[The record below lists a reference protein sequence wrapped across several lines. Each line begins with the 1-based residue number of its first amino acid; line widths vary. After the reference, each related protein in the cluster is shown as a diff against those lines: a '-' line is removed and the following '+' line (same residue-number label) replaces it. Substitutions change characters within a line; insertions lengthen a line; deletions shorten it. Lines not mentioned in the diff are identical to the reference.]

1 MICKGFTSV
10 FTVKQNRGF
19 TIIELIV
26 VLAVIAILAAALI
39 PALSTVVLNAN
50 IAALNSIARNLN
62 IASQAYAQEKC
73 ANVFM
78 RDAVAF
84 AVSQGYSLS
93 QLAAHDDA
101 ALLWDSQNDLFC
113 VYDGNGINYPGA
125 DTTVTMARTASGYT
139 DYWAVYQE
147 PPAKQ
152 LFSIYWAAEKAFEEE
167 LFVGFDAVDN
177 NSKFTLT
184 YSGLYS
190 ETIAPVILFTSGQD
204 IVVNSGKVYH
214 YGAANKVHLYS
225 TSPNIY
231 YYEYGTV
238 NEIIAEGNYCYIFAC
253 NGANFAQTKS
263 DIIKI
268 IGEQHLKV
276 CDGADFETEP
286 EHIHVFGEWINC
298 GEQHIHYCKG
308 CGCSEYGD
316 HSFDTIAICSCGY
329 TTLPPGLYCDGYN
342 KHISL
347 EDLIKEEYI
356 SESFYQ
362 GTHKDLLKKGEYQQY
377 DIDIKNYDDF
387 TMIFPSCIEKGIG
400 NAFNNIEFLY
410 RVIVPYGV
418 TSIERDAF
426 TSCTHLTE
434 VYISTTLESIGD
446 KAFTGC
452 KSLSRVVIPP
462 SVKEMKEK
470 AFKNCDTVD
479 CSAFDSKPDGWNE
492 NWTGRTTTV
501 IWRNDKSN

>member
-1 MICKGFTSV
+1 MICKGFTSA

-125 DTTVTMARTASGYT
+125 DTPVSTARTASGYT

-152 LFSIYWAAEKAFEEE
+152 LFSIYWAAEKAFEDV
-167 LFVGFDAVDN
+167 LYVGFDAADN
-177 NSKFTLT
+177 DSKFTLT
-184 YSGLYS
+184 YSGPYS
-190 ETIAPVILFTSGQD
+190 ETIAHVILFTNGQE
-204 IVVNSGKVYH
+204 IVVNSGKVCH
-214 YGAANKVHLYS
+214 YGAADKVCLHS
-225 TSPNIY
+225 TMPDVY

-238 NEIIAEGNYCYIFAC
+238 NDIIVEGNDCYIIAC

-268 IGEQHLKV
+268 IGEQHLLV
-276 CDGADFETEP
+276 CDGAVFEPEP

-298 GEQHIHYCKG
+298 GKQHIHYCKG
-308 CGCSEYGD
+308 CGYSECGD
-316 HSFDTIAICSCGY
+316 HSKDKVCSCGY
-329 TTLPPGLYCDGYN
+329 TELLPGLYYN
-342 KHISL
+342 NYNI
-347 EDLIKEEYI
+347 YI
-356 SESFYQ
+356 SFQKMMEYELISEDFLCGDQPSKFINKYK
-362 GTHKDLLKKGEYQQY
+362 KDLTEY
-377 DIDIKNYDDF
+377 KDF
-387 TMIFPSCIEKGIG
+387 TLIFQSNRDYIPNC
-400 NAFNNIEFLY
+400 FNGLDFIY
-410 RVIVPYGV
+410 RVIIPDGV
-418 TSIERDAF
+418 ATISDSAFEGCTSI
-426 TSCTHLTE
+426 TE
-434 VYISTTLESIGD
+434 VYLPTSLESINGT
-446 KAFTGC
+446 AFKEC
-452 KSLSRVVIPP
+452 KSLSHVVIPP
-462 SVKEMKEK
+462 SVTKILKS
-470 AFKNCDTVD
+470 AFRDCTEVD
-479 CSAFDSKPDGWNE
+479 CSAFDSKPEEWHKDWSG
-492 NWTGRTTTV
+492 GTTKV

>member
-1 MICKGFTSV
+1 MICKGFTSA

-125 DTTVTMARTASGYT
+125 DTPVSTARTASGYT

-152 LFSIYWAAEKAFEEE
+152 LFSIYWVAEKAFEDV
-167 LFVGFDAVDN
+167 LYVGFDAVDN
-177 NSKFTLT
+177 NSEFTLT
-184 YSGLYS
+184 YSGPYS
-190 ETIAPVILFTSGQD
+190 ETTAPVLLFTNGQE

-214 YGAANKVHLYS
+214 YGTADTVRLHS
-225 TSPNIY
+225 TSSAVY

-238 NEIIAEGNYCYIFAC
+238 NEIIAEGDNCYIFAC

-268 IGEQHLKV
+268 IGEQHLEV
-276 CDGADFETEP
+276 CDGADFEPEP
-286 EHIHVFGEWINC
+286 EHIHVFGGWINC

-308 CGCSEYGD
+308 CDHFEYGE

-329 TTLPPGLYCDGYN
+329 TELPPGLYCDGYN
-342 KHISL
+342 KYISL
-347 EDLIKEEYI
+347 EDLIKKEYI
-356 SESFYQ
+356 SESFTQ
-362 GTHKDLLKKGEYQQY
+362 GKQQKLFKKGEYQQY
-377 DIDIKNYDDF
+377 DIDIKDYDDF
-387 TMIFPSCIEKGIG
+387 TMIFPSYIEKGIG
-400 NAFNNIEFLY
+400 NAFNSIEFLY
-410 RVIVPYGV
+410 RAIIPYGV

-426 TSCTHLTE
+426 TNCTHLTE
-434 VYISTTLESIGD
+434 VYISTTLKSIGD
-446 KAFTGC
+446 MAFTGC
-452 KSLSRVVIPP
+452 KSLSHVAIPP
-462 SVKEMKEK
+462 TVKEMKEK

-479 CSAFDSKPDGWNE
+479 CSAFDSKPQEWHKDWSG
-492 NWTGRTTTV
+492 GTTKV